1 MAETLA
7 ELLAAHLL
15 ADFVLQFRWMYEN
28 KRRPDVLLLHV
39 LIVTALSALFIG
51 SLNWPLLGL
60 LFATHLAADAAKTW
74 RFGDRLPAFLAD
86 QIFHLAVMAVLAA
99 AFPVPAEANH
109 LFGLLPAPWKP
120 LYVPSLILVSGLV
133 AAVVAGGYLVGKV
146 LAPFADALP
155 ETPEGLKGA
164 GAAIGKAERFLIFL
178 LILVGQPAG
187 IGFLV
192 AAKSIMRI
200 GEISQPD
207 QRKMAEYIIIGTF
220 LSFAWAIL
228 VGSLTQKA
236 LALWLP

>member
-1 MAETLA
+1 MAVTLL
-7 ELLAAHLL
+7 ELLTAHLL
-15 ADFVLQFRWMYEN
+15 ADFVLQFRWIYKN
-28 KRRPDVLLLHV
+28 KRNPLVLLAHV
-39 LIVTALSALFIG
+39 AIVTALSALLIG
-51 SLNWPLLGL
+51 SLAWPLLAI
-60 LFATHLAADAAKTW
+60 LFVTHLAADAAKTW
-74 RFGDRLPAFLAD
+74 VFGDKLAAFLAD
-86 QIFHLAVMAVLAA
+86 QFFHFAVIAVLAA

-109 LFGLLPAPWKP
+109 LLGLLPGPWKP
-120 LYVPSLILVSGLV
+120 LYLPALTVISGLV
-133 AAVVAGGYLVGKV
+133 AAVFAGGYLVGKV
-146 LAPFADALP
+146 LAPFAAALP

-178 LILVGQPAG
+178 LILIGQPAG

-228 VGSLTQKA
+228 AGSLTQRA